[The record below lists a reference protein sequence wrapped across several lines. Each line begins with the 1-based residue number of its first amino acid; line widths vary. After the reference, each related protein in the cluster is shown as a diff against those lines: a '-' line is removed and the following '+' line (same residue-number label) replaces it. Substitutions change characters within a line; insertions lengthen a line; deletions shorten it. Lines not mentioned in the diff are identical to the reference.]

1 MADLYFVSQ
10 GIRSMCVP
18 CCLGHVCRKFLCYFQ
33 HHPVVLAGKMP
44 TVVSPEL
51 YRSRFLEAMDRYFLL
66 VPDRWAGLGNGVD
79 S

>member
-1 MADLYFVSQ
+1 
-10 GIRSMCVP
+10 
-18 CCLGHVCRKFLCYFQ
+18 
-33 HHPVVLAGKMP
+33 MP